1 MKLTN
6 STQDFDHRL
15 DPRPLAG
22 RLPLVEGL
30 PLPPDFLPSLKGRL
44 SLPLEPAGLLA
55 PSLECLALPFAAPF
69 EFAGD
74 FDALLLL
81 LLERDFFRGVLLD
94 FLPE

>member
-1 MKLTN
+1 M
-6 STQDFDHRL
+6 
-15 DPRPLAG
+15 AA
-22 RLPLVEGL
+22 GL
-30 PLPPDFLPSLKGRL
+30 PLPPDFLLSPKGRL
-44 SLPLEPAGLLA
+44 SLPLEPAGFPT

-74 FDALLLL
+74 FDAVLLL